1 MEGSEIGLQKALLIV
16 GPTGIGKTSLSMALQ
31 DLLGGVS
38 RCSLI
43 SADSAMIYRGMNIG
57 TAKPNAAELEQHP
70 LAMIDLRS
78 PGESYSVGEFVRDAD
93 KELIKAKE
101 LSKIPILVGGTMLYC
116 DRLLKGLANL
126 PMDLEVRENLAR
138 ELQIRGPEGM
148 YKKLNELDPRS
159 ALKIHPNNIQRVLR
173 ALEVNIITGKSMS
186 KLWSREAQ
194 GDFHRR
200 INLQC
205 RTLILL
211 PSSREALY
219 ERVEKRFYSM
229 MQSGFLSEVEDLMRA
244 REFNRECSSM
254 RAVGYKQAISHLMGE
269 MTHDE
274 FVFKA
279 IVATRNLVKRQIT
292 WLKRFSG
299 TKKIIDLRAQE
310 NFYEV
315 AADVKAMLC

>member
-1 MEGSEIGLQKALLIV
+1 M
-16 GPTGIGKTSLSMALQ
+16 
-31 DLLGGVS
+31 
-38 RCSLI
+38 
-43 SADSAMIYRGMNIG
+43 
-57 TAKPNAAELEQHP
+57 
-70 LAMIDLRS
+70 
-78 PGESYSVGEFVRDAD
+78 
-93 KELIKAKE
+93 
-101 LSKIPILVGGTMLYC
+101 
-116 DRLLKGLANL
+116 
-126 PMDLEVRENLAR
+126 
-138 ELQIRGPEGM
+138 
-148 YKKLNELDPRS
+148 
-159 ALKIHPNNIQRVLR
+159 KIHPNNVQRVLR
-173 ALEVNIITGKSMS
+173 ALEVNIRTGKSMS
-186 KLWSREAQ
+186 KLWSRETQ
-194 GDFHRR
+194 GDFYRR

-205 RTLILL
+205 RTVILL